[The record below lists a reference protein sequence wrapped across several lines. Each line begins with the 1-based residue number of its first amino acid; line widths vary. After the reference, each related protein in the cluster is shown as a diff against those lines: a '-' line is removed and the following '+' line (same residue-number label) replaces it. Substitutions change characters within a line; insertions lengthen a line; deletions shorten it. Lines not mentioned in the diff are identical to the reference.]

1 MSFTWSTR
9 VYYQHTDAGGV
20 VFHGAYLNFMEAGR
34 TEMMRSL
41 GFDVADMVRRE
52 GLVFVVHR
60 LNLVYRSPARLG
72 DVVEVTT
79 ACRDISGARLQLEQ
93 NVRREAR
100 ELVAAEVTLV
110 CVNAGDFRPVA
121 VPDVIKAAFS
131 NVAVG
136 T

>member
-1 MSFTWSTR
+1 MSFNWSTR
-9 VYYQHTDAGGV
+9 IYYQHTDAGGV

-34 TEMMRSL
+34 TEMMRAL

-79 ACRDISGARLQLEQ
+79 DCRGISGERLQLEQ
-93 NVRREAR
+93 AVRRDGR
-100 ELVAAEVTLV
+100 ELVNAEVTLV
-110 CVNAGDFRPVA
+110 CVNAGDFRPTA
-121 VPDVIKAAFS
+121 VPDVIKAAVS
-131 NVAVG
+131 NVVVG

>member
-9 VYYQHTDAGGV
+9 IYYQHTDAGGV

-72 DVVEVTT
+72 DVVEVSTV
-79 ACRDISGARLQLEQ
+79 CRGISGARLQLEQ
-93 NVRREAR
+93 VVRRDDQ
-100 ELVAAEVTLV
+100 ELVTAEITLV
-110 CVNAGDFRPVA
+110 CVNAADFRPTA
-121 VPDVIKAAFS
+121 VPGVIKAAFS